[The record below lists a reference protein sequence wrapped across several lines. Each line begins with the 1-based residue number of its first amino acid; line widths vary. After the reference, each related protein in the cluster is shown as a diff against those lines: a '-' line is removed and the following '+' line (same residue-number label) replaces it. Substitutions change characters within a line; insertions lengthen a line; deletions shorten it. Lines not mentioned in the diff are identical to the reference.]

1 MTEPSKGPKQVLMRS
16 VIKSR
21 RKNIGTKQEFTCNN
35 PDQESF
41 TLTIDE
47 LNQVE
52 NQQLKSS
59 DDEVPSL
66 LTDGD
71 EPSSPTIPSDD
82 HNNNL
87 NSTSSKNQVLNSSA
101 EETLPPTTG
110 SNTNDAE
117 THSNIIIPNPDLDDQ
132 LEFLKINEHRWDQ
145 GVLIFQVLYAS
156 SQGNVSLD
164 VPFNTLK
171 KDEPYKVARYI

>member
-1 MTEPSKGPKQVLMRS
+1 MDSTD
-16 VIKSR
+16 
-21 RKNIGTKQEFTCNN
+21 TK
-35 PDQESF
+35 P
-41 TLTIDE
+41 
-47 LNQVE
+47 
-52 NQQLKSS
+52 
-59 DDEVPSL
+59 
-66 LTDGD
+66 DGD

-171 KDEPYKVARYI
+171 KDKPYKVACYIRLYITEPRRGDRPLTDWAIKTIKEDDTIA

>member
-1 MTEPSKGPKQVLMRS
+1 M
-16 VIKSR
+16 
-21 RKNIGTKQEFTCNN
+21 
-35 PDQESF
+35 
-41 TLTIDE
+41 
-47 LNQVE
+47 
-52 NQQLKSS
+52 KSS

-66 LTDGD
+66 LTGEGTIENSFDSTDTEPDGD

-145 GVLIFQVLYAS
+145 RVFV
-156 SQGNVSLD
+156 
-164 VPFNTLK
+164 F
-171 KDEPYKVARYI
+171 